1 VKQENRFWRMKRVRT
16 AVFAAIV
23 LAMLLLFVSLIIV
36 WPSIS
41 LPRRSFSAPEA
52 SYHSWDE
59 ILSHPQPI
67 TIRTYS
73 TGMMETTRSGIMN
86 LEHEQAQDIRDEA
99 IKIPV
104 NVGIIQHQG
113 FGAYL
118 IDAGLDK
125 SYVYNRHGTIRG
137 LMVEGYLGKGSQEPG
152 ADIASVLKQE
162 SIPLQGV
169 FLTHL
174 HMDHTAGIVDLPR
187 DIPYVAGENEPYAGF
202 RFFMHSGHLTG
213 IDALYEIDFDDGIDL
228 PPLGKA
234 VDVFG
239 DGSLWAISS
248 RGHSPGH
255 VIFFVNGID
264 EQVLYTGDACN
275 DHYQFETGI
284 GPGTYSSD
292 LEGGQEVLE
301 RIILFK
307 ERYPLVKLVY
317 GHDLKTN

>member
-1 VKQENRFWRMKRVRT
+1 MKKVKK
-16 AVFAAIV
+16 AV
-23 LAMLLLFVSLIIV
+23 LAATVLVMLLLFVSLIIV

-41 LPRRSFSAPEA
+41 LPRRPFPAPEA

-73 TGMMETTRSGIMN
+73 TGIMQTTLSAIMN
-86 LEHEQAQDIRDEA
+86 LEHKDAQDIKDVSIE
-99 IKIPV
+99 IPV
-104 NVGIIQHQG
+104 NVGIIQHQE

-125 SYVYNRHGTIRG
+125 SYVHNPHGTIRG
-137 LMVEGYLGKGSQEPG
+137 LMVKSYLGKGSQEPNTH
-152 ADIASVLKQE
+152 IAAILNRE
-162 SIPLQGV
+162 SIQLEGV

-174 HMDHTAGIVDLPR
+174 HQDHTAGIVDLPK
-187 DIPYVAGENEPYAGF
+187 DIPYVAGKNERYVNF
-202 RFFMHSGHLTG
+202 RFFMQSDHLAG
-213 IDALYEIDFDDGIDL
+213 IDALYEIDFATGIEL

-234 VDVFG
+234 VDIFG

-248 RGHSPGH
+248 SGHSAGH
-255 VIFFVNGID
+255 VMYFINGVED
-264 EQVLYTGDACN
+264 SVLFTGDACN

-284 GPGTYSSD
+284 GPGFYSSD
-292 LEGGQEVLE
+292 LEGGQEALE

-307 ERYPLVKLVY
+307 ERYPDVKLVY
-317 GHDLKTN
+317 GHDQRTH